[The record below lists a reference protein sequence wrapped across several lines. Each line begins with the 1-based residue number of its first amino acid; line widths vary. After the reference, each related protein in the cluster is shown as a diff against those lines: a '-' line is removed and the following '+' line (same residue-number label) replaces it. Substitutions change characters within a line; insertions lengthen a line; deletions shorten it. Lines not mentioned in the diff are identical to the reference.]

1 MKPGHASTGA
11 NTFRQQNRVV
21 PNLMDVHTLQWY
33 LSFPKEEFRLTEL
46 NETFLFYLEVLF
58 FTPTEIFRSWLA
70 ENQIDKL
77 RRAAR
82 AKSCHASFTARTS
95 RKRKCIAPQ
104 RKDILSTVS
113 TSTESLKNMKHHC
126 QCHQN

>member
-21 PNLMDVHTLQWY
+21 PNLMDAHTLQWY

-70 ENQIDKL
+70 ENQIDKP
-77 RRAAR
+77 RRTAGAR
-82 AKSCHASFTARTS
+82 PCHASTNASVFDKRNDTTS
-95 RKRKCIAPQ
+95 
-104 RKDILSTVS
+104 
-113 TSTESLKNMKHHC
+113 
-126 QCHQN
+126 